1 MSESEWQTPPKTT
14 AFGWDYC
21 VFLSPLTPT
30 SARVHLNQ
38 RKTPRV
44 LSHSAQKVGYFLKPV
59 MAFFFHEKKVSPL
72 PLGNFFLQFK
82 KR

>member
-1 MSESEWQTPPKTT
+1 MSFSPP
-14 AFGWDYC
+14 
-21 VFLSPLTPT
+21 PPT
-30 SARVHLNQ
+30 GARVHLNQ
-38 RKTPRV
+38 SKTRIG

-59 MAFFFHEKKVSPL
+59 MAFFLHEKKVSPH

>member
-1 MSESEWQTPPKTT
+1 MS
-14 AFGWDYC
+14 
-21 VFLSPLTPT
+21 LSPPPT
-30 SARVHLNQ
+30 TGARVHLNQ
-38 RKTPRV
+38 SKT

-59 MAFFFHEKKVSPL
+59 MAFFLHEKKVSPH